1 MEKQGTGRV
10 KTVRSRKI
18 RTQRPNRRQPGRGCG
33 LRALM
38 FVVGAEPVEKPYLV
52 KGQDERL
59 AVWEWVRALSFL
71 F

>member
-1 MEKQGTGRV
+1 M
-10 KTVRSRKI
+10 
-18 RTQRPNRRQPGRGCG
+18 RTPRPSRRQPGRGCG